1 MRHPQRGVQTGR
13 PRRLI
18 VNADDFGISEAVNEA
33 VIRAF
38 TEGVL
43 TSCSLMVTGEAF
55 EHAVRLAHAH
65 PDLAVG
71 IHLVT
76 VMGRAVLPPAAIPTL
91 VDAAGNFVSNPT
103 RAGLK
108 YYFSPQARSELRQ
121 ELRAQFDKFAAT
133 GLRLSHIDGHLHMH
147 VHPVIFWAALE
158 LGLHYGVRHMRVPQ
172 EEYHLAVNFR
182 RQEAGKKALYTLLF
196 SLLARRLKRQLR
208 MSDFVY
214 AERVYGHL
222 HSGQMDEPYFLYML
236 DNLHATTNEIYFH
249 PAVYPAD
256 CMLNAAEQQCMREF
270 AALTSPRV
278 RRRAHELGIELMNYF
293 DLEESQ

>member
-1 MRHPQRGVQTGR
+1 MRHPSRGVQTGQ

-55 EHAVRLAHAH
+55 EHAVSLAHAH

-76 VMGRAVLPPAAIPTL
+76 VMGRAVLPPTAIPTL

-108 YYFSPQARSELRQ
+108 YYFSLQARHELRQ

-147 VHPVIFWAALE
+147 VHPVIFRAALE
-158 LGLHYGVRHMRVPQ
+158 LGLRYGVRRMRVPQ
-172 EEYHLAVNFR
+172 EEYRLAVNFR
-182 RQEAGKKALYTLLF
+182 RQDAGKKALHTSLF
-196 SLLARRLKRQLR
+196 GLLARRMKRQLR
-208 MSDFVY
+208 VADFVY
-214 AERVYGHL
+214 AERVYGNL
-222 HSGQMDEPYFLYML
+222 HSGQIDEQYVLYTL
-236 DNLHATTNEIYFH
+236 DHLHATTNEIYFLSLIH
-249 PAVYPAD
+249 
-256 CMLNAAEQQCMREF
+256 
-270 AALTSPRV
+270 
-278 RRRAHELGIELMNYF
+278 I
-293 DLEESQ
+293 

>member
-1 MRHPQRGVQTGR
+1 MHHLGRRVQAGQ

-55 EHAVRLAHAH
+55 EHAVSLAHAH

-71 IHLVT
+71 LHLVT
-76 VMGRAVLPPAAIPTL
+76 VMGRAVLPPSAIPTL
-91 VDAAGNFVSNPT
+91 VDAAGHFVSSPT
-103 RAGLK
+103 RAGLQ

-147 VHPVIFWAALE
+147 VHPVIFRAALE
-158 LGLHYGVRHMRVPQ
+158 LGLRYGVRRMRVPQ
-172 EEYHLAVNFR
+172 EEYGLAVHFR
-182 RQEAGKKALYTLLF
+182 RQYTGKKALYTMLF
-196 SLLARRLKRQLR
+196 SLLAHCMKRQLR
-208 MSDFVY
+208 ASDFVY
-214 AERVYGHL
+214 AERVYGNL
-222 HSGQMDEPYFLYML
+222 YSGQMDEQYFLYML
-236 DNLHATTNEIYFH
+236 DNFHATTNEIYFH

-256 CMLNAAEQQCMREF
+256 CMLNTAEQQCTREF
-270 AALTSPRV
+270 AALTSPSV
-278 RRRAHELGIELMNYF
+278 CRRAHELGIELVNYF
-293 DLEESQ
+293 DLKETQ

>member
-1 MRHPQRGVQTGR
+1 MPWSASMIAITSVHGSSSELCVGLSSIRVNASAYTKKRMNSSGSALNAKRLSPRRAADAPSWKGRQTVR

-55 EHAVRLAHAH
+55 EHAVSLAHAY
-65 PDLAVG
+65 PGLAVG

-76 VMGRAVLPPAAIPTL
+76 VMGRAVLPPAEIPTL
-91 VDAAGNFVSNPT
+91 VDAAGHFVSNPT

-121 ELRAQFDKFAAT
+121 ELQAQFDTFAAT

-147 VHPVIFWAALE
+147 VHPVIFRAALE
-158 LGLHYGVRHMRVPQ
+158 LGVRYGARCMRIPQ

-182 RQEAGKKALYTLLF
+182 RHDTGKKALYTMLF
-196 SLLARRLKRQLR
+196 GLFARHMKRQLQV
-208 MSDFVY
+208 SDCVY
-214 AERVYGHL
+214 A
-222 HSGQMDEPYFLYML
+222 
-236 DNLHATTNEIYFH
+236 
-249 PAVYPAD
+249 
-256 CMLNAAEQQCMREF
+256 
-270 AALTSPRV
+270 
-278 RRRAHELGIELMNYF
+278 
-293 DLEESQ
+293 

>member
-1 MRHPQRGVQTGR
+1 MRHPGRGVQTVR

-18 VNADDFGISEAVNEA
+18 VNADDFGSSEAVNEA

-55 EHAVRLAHAH
+55 EHAVSVAHAH

-76 VMGRAVLPPAAIPTL
+76 VMGRAVLPPAVIPTL

-133 GLRLSHIDGHLHMH
+133 GIRLSHIDGHLHMH
-147 VHPVIFWAALE
+147 VHPVIFRAALE
-158 LGLHYGVRHMRVPQ
+158 LGIRYGVRRMRVPQ
-172 EEYHLAVNFR
+172 EEYRFAVNFR
-182 RQEAGKKALYTLLF
+182 RQYAGKKALNTLLF
-196 SLLARRLKRQLR
+196 SLFARRMKQQLR
-208 MSDFVY
+208 ASDFVY
-214 AERVYGHL
+214 AERVYGNL

-249 PAVYPAD
+249 PAVYPSD

-278 RRRAHELGIELMNYF
+278 CRHAHELGIELVNYF

>member
-1 MRHPQRGVQTGR
+1 MRHPGRGVQTGR

-55 EHAVRLAHAH
+55 EHAVSLAHAH

-76 VMGRAVLPPAAIPTL
+76 VMGRAVLPPPVIPTL

-147 VHPVIFWAALE
+147 VHPVIFRAALE
-158 LGLHYGVRHMRVPQ
+158 LGLRYGVRRMRVPQ
-172 EEYHLAVNFR
+172 EEYRLAVNFR
-182 RQEAGKKALYTLLF
+182 RQYTGKKPCVHCF
-196 SLLARRLKRQLR
+196 SAYSLA
-208 MSDFVY
+208 
-214 AERVYGHL
+214 A
-222 HSGQMDEPYFLYML
+222 
-236 DNLHATTNEIYFH
+236 
-249 PAVYPAD
+249 
-256 CMLNAAEQQCMREF
+256 
-270 AALTSPRV
+270 
-278 RRRAHELGIELMNYF
+278 
-293 DLEESQ
+293 

>member
-1 MRHPQRGVQTGR
+1 MRHARREVQTGR

-55 EHAVRLAHAH
+55 EHAVSVAHAH
-65 PDLAVG
+65 PALAVG

-76 VMGRAVLPPAAIPTL
+76 VMGRAVLPPAVIPTL
-91 VDAAGNFVSNPT
+91 VDAAGHFVSNPT
-103 RAGLK
+103 RAGLT
-108 YYFSPQARSELRQ
+108 YYFSPQARRELRQ

-147 VHPVIFWAALE
+147 VHPVIFRAALA
-158 LGLHYGVRHMRVPQ
+158 LGLRYGARCMRVPQ
-172 EEYHLAVNFR
+172 EEYCLAVNFR
-182 RQEAGKKALYTLLF
+182 RQDTGKKALYTLLF
-196 SLLARRLKRQLR
+196 GLLARRMKRQLR
-208 MSDFVY
+208 GSDFVY
-214 AERVYGHL
+214 AERVYGNL
-222 HSGQMDEPYFLYML
+222 HSGQMDEQYLLYML
-236 DNLHATTNEIYFH
+236 ENLHATTNEIYFH

-256 CMLNAAEQQCMREF
+256 CMLNAAEQQCVREF
-270 AALTSPRV
+270 AALTSPSV
-278 RRRAHELGIELMNYF
+278 CHRAQELGIKLMNYF
-293 DLEESQ
+293 DLE